1 MTEIR
6 LRTAVASDRDAIF
19 GLLESAA
26 SWLRARGIDYWQNW
40 LAPPAHHI
48 RWVDDGLS
56 AGEFRLIEGSDGVL
70 GCVRLQDSDPLFWPD
85 ATDPAGYVHSL
96 TIDRR
101 LAGQGLGARVLD
113 LIASELA
120 VRGVSLLRLDCG
132 ESAAGLQHYYESLG
146 FRPVGTTAVD
156 GESLVLYER
165 NGAERSL
172 TSASS

>member
-1 MTEIR
+1 MAEIR
-6 LRTAVASDRDAIF
+6 LRTALASDREVIF

-40 LAPPAHHI
+40 LAPPAHHT

-56 AGEFRLIEGSDGVL
+56 AGEFRLIEDPDGVL

-85 ATDPAGYVHSL
+85 ATDSAGYVHSL

-101 LAGQGLGARVLD
+101 FAGQGLGARVLD

-120 VRGVSLLRLDCG
+120 VRGVGLLRLDCG
-132 ESAAGLQHYYESLG
+132 ESAAGLRHYYESLG
-146 FRPVGTTAVD
+146 FRQVGTTVVD
-156 GESLVLYER
+156 GENLVLYER
-165 NGAERSL
+165 NGAE
-172 TSASS
+172 

>member
-6 LRTAVASDRDAIF
+6 LRTAFASDRDVIF

-26 SWLRARGIDYWQNW
+26 SWLRARGINYWQNW

-85 ATDPAGYVHSL
+85 VTDPAGYVHSL

-101 LAGQGLGARVLD
+101 FAGQGLGARVLD
-113 LIASELA
+113 VIAGELA
-120 VRGVSLLRLDCG
+120 AHGVGLLRLDCG
-132 ESAAGLQHYYESLG
+132 ESATGLRRYYESLG
-146 FRPVGTTAVD
+146 FLPVGTTVVD

-165 NGAERSL
+165 HMVK
-172 TSASS
+172 